1 MELLKYMGL
10 VSFVSAATNN
20 GLFSLNNQCTTLNA
34 LKASFLDLE
43 MKEVEAHE
51 QHKSIN
57 VFEWKSGFQAQPFH
71 GTAFAVAQGLINLVP
86 YAGTAAASLLA
97 LQRVS
102 IFPFFLLCWV
112 ANSYCNHRTK
122 WVASTQTWNAISFF
136 SHLLLFY
143 VNALEKPKFMHLLFK
158 IKRISDVTPLYP
170 SKIVTYL

>member
-57 VFEWKSGFQAQPFH
+57 VFE
-71 GTAFAVAQGLINLVP
+71 
-86 YAGTAAASLLA
+86 
-97 LQRVS
+97 
-102 IFPFFLLCWV
+102 
-112 ANSYCNHRTK
+112 
-122 WVASTQTWNAISFF
+122 
-136 SHLLLFY
+136 
-143 VNALEKPKFMHLLFK
+143 
-158 IKRISDVTPLYP
+158 
-170 SKIVTYL
+170 